1 MRNLCYLVALS
12 CLPVMAVS
20 HWNGGRTVPVHRLTP
35 RDHEGQ
41 KVSSTQALA
50 RPISTVQTCGQCHDV
65 DAMKGANHF
74 RTGLDATDAQSSVVV
89 EPWFWTDDKTGTA
102 IPLTL
107 HGQQGAY
114 TPAALGL
121 SCWQWT
127 KLFGRSF
134 PGGGVGNDPRAMQSA
149 DGAKQ
154 RWFVTGGLEPNCL
167 ACHQQ
172 SGYDSSEWARQVL
185 RENWRG
191 AMTAASGLAI
201 VDGMNERLNSTWDL
215 AMGSDNPDDHLF
227 RVPEKTIYDP
237 SRFDTKDRCVFNV
250 GKPKNEN
257 CLACHGV
264 SEKGMPS
271 HAIEGDVHLK
281 HGLSCIDCHQNGMD
295 HQVATTSCA
304 GCHTAAKGAGPKPV
318 HAGIPLVHFQKL
330 ACTVC
335 HSGVTKDGELAL
347 VRTSRANRIGI
358 YGRAQWATDCPYI
371 VEPVFVKNAKGVVE
385 PCRMMWPSGFYRA
398 AEKGA
403 LKPIPPEEAQK
414 LAGDAFDVVKR
425 VETAL
430 AMLDDTSNLPGV
442 PKLKEDLS
450 LVYQAATNEIP
461 FITATDRIKDE
472 FLKLLIT
479 IYNAQID
486 RTETPADAKVRVAA
500 VREGK
505 VYTLVL
511 KVLDDKGHLGE
522 AVEECPGV
530 AVPANEPFPVGTLSA
545 DGKSFIPFVDR
556 WTIEQYFKVKGNEQP
571 ITKEMLARA
580 LKNAGKDV
588 RYLSAGLVFS
598 LDEKGAL
605 VETAGVAE
613 AQPVSWPLA
622 HDVRAAR
629 QARGAAPVKC
639 ADCHTGDSK
648 FFLGEIKP
656 TGPVQEVSGPVV
668 KQADLLRVCSCYH
681 TVLGSTFAMRP
692 LLKVTL
698 WTIFS
703 LMCLFLAAAAGVALT
718 RLGEWFTANTREF
731 LGGLIKWVLDMGLI
745 VCLGY
750 LLLSGVIGWLCGGMS
765 SWVLVGHM
773 MAGGGFAGC
782 AVLLMAIR
790 AKERTTKLWS
800 GVVWAFWV
808 LFAAGTIFTAVM
820 PMMTVFGS
828 HGQEILLW
836 SHRCVSLCFACAS
849 AVLCQLLRL
858 RK

>member
-1 MRNLCYLVALS
+1 MRNLCYLVALG
-12 CLPVMAVS
+12 CLPLMAAS

-35 RDHEGQ
+35 RDDSGA
-41 KVSSTQALA
+41 KVSTTETLP

-65 DAMKGANHF
+65 ASMKGANHF
-74 RTGLDATDAQSSVVV
+74 RTGLDANEAKSTVEV
-89 EPWFWTDDKTGTA
+89 EPWFWADDKTGTA

-107 HGQQGAY
+107 HGQPGAY
-114 TPAALGL
+114 TPAQLGL

-134 PGGGVGNDPRAMQSA
+134 PGGGVGNDPRAMQSV
-149 DGAKQ
+149 DGPNQ

-191 AMTAASGLAI
+191 AATAAAGLAI

-215 AMGSDNPDDHLF
+215 AMGADNPDDHLF
-227 RVPEKTIYDP
+227 RVPEKTIYDRT
-237 SRFDTKDRCVFNV
+237 RFDVKDRCVFNV
-250 GKPKNEN
+250 GKPKSEN
-257 CLACHGV
+257 CLACHGA

-271 HAIEGDVHLK
+271 HAIEGEIHLK
-281 HGLSCIDCHQNGMD
+281 HGLTCVDCHSNGMD
-295 HQVATTSCA
+295 HRVATKSCA
-304 GCHTAAKGAGPKPV
+304 QCHVDAKGAGPKPV
-318 HAGIPLVHFQKL
+318 HAGIPLVHFEKL

-335 HSGVTKDGELAL
+335 HSGVTKNGEQAL

-371 VEPVFVKNAKGVVE
+371 IEPVFVKNAKGVVE
-385 PCRMMWPSGFYRA
+385 PCRMMWPSGFYRV
-398 AEKGA
+398 KDKSA
-403 LKPIPPEEAQK
+403 LQPIPPEKAQE
-414 LAGDAFDVVKR
+414 LAGDALTVIAR
-425 VETAL
+425 VEAAL
-430 AMLDDTSNLPGV
+430 AILKDTDGPIGTTT
-442 PKLKEDLS
+442 LKEDGT
-450 LVYQAATNEIP
+450 LVYKTATNEVPYIV
-461 FITATDRIKDE
+461 AADRVEDE
-472 FLKLLIT
+472 FKNLLISL
-479 IYNAQID
+479 YNA
-486 RTETPADAKVRVAA
+486 KVEELKTKVAA

-505 VYTLVL
+505 VYTIVL
-511 KVLDDKGHLGE
+511 KPNEKGALGE
-522 AVEECPGV
+522 VVEECPGV
-530 AVPANEPFPVGTLSA
+530 TVPQGEPIMVGTLSA
-545 DGKSFIPFVDR
+545 DGKAFLPLLDR
-556 WTIEQYFKVKGNEQP
+556 WTVEQYFKVKDSEQP
-571 ITKEMLARA
+571 LTKEMVARA

-588 RYLSAGLVFS
+588 RYLSAGLVLS
-598 LDEKGAL
+598 LNEKGEL
-605 VETAGVAE
+605 VSTPGVKE
-613 AQPVSWPLA
+613 AQPVTWPIA

-648 FFLGEIKP
+648 FFLGSVKP
-656 TGPVQEVSGPVV
+656 TGPVQGLEGPVV
-668 KQADLLRVCSCYH
+668 KQADLLHVCGCYH

-703 LMCLFLAAAAGVALT
+703 LMCLFLAAAASVALT

-745 VCLGY
+745 VCLVY
-750 LLLSGVIGWLCGGMS
+750 LLLSGVLGWFCGGMT

-800 GVVWAFWV
+800 GVAWAFWV

-836 SHRCVSLCFACAS
+836 SHRCVSLCFACTS
-849 AVLCQLLRL
+849 AALCQLLRL